1 MKKRILILLVCLLSE
16 GIFGAENLQIIAR
29 GMGKDAGS
37 ATKDALVQAVQQAV
51 GAMVDSETLMK
62 NDAILKEQV
71 LTFSDGFVSK
81 YEVLK
86 APAPNKYGL
95 YETTIK
101 AWVEQKKLR
110 GRLAETRIL
119 KIEVKDAH
127 NIWAKL
133 ETEQLRKEN
142 AETML
147 LKIFSMLNPKDFLIP
162 TLVDPQKRMGKDA
175 KLNVFR
181 KDGKM
186 YISMGILVAFDHKK
200 YIREVQPYLLDAM
213 NKLCLDKSGPWQWQA
228 PAEERPGDVEM
239 KFETDDGQ
247 KKEQFGSTYCRLK
260 LSDND
265 KLDHYRFSYV
275 LVNCGK
281 RKNSRSQSFIDY
293 RFQRWDGSFWYKV
306 KGILEW
312 KVFAVFTLKDGDGEV
327 ILQKE
332 IPITEDGYH
341 GPEALSWID
350 QSDQHNLHAVVISP
364 EICNGPGRIYESPV
378 QAYSFTCEIKPDE
391 LKDVKSIELTI
402 KGKVKK

>member
-1 MKKRILILLVCLLSE
+1 MKKRIVAVLACLLFSAV
-16 GIFGAENLQIIAR
+16 FAAENLQVIAR
-29 GMGKDAGS
+29 GMGKDAAS

-51 GAMVDSETLMK
+51 GAMVDSETMMK

-101 AWVEQKKLR
+101 AQVEQKKLR

-200 YIREVQPYLLDAM
+200 YVREVQPYLLDAM
-213 NKLCLDKSGPWQWQA
+213 NKLCLDKSGPWMDS
-228 PAEERPGDVEM
+228 AEDRNDITIT
-239 KFETDDGQ
+239 FETDEGRKQ
-247 KKEQFGSTYCRLK
+247 EKFGSTFLHK
-260 LSDND
+260 TNIGNKDISP
-265 KLDHYRFSYV
+265 RFSYV
-275 LVNCGK
+275 FVNSGK
-281 RKNSRSQSFIDY
+281 RPSHRFQQFIAY
-293 RFQRWDGSFWYKV
+293 RFPRWDDKIRKKIDHV
-306 KGILEW
+306 IIRQN
-312 KVFAVFTLKDGDGEV
+312 AVVEVALKDESGEIILAKEVRIFENFGWGTALCFRGPLGD
-327 ILQKE
+327 
-332 IPITEDGYH
+332 YYY
-341 GPEALSWID
+341 
-350 QSDQHNLHAVVISP
+350 SDQIRSVIVSP
-364 EICNGPGRIYESPV
+364 EFDNPGGGYSSIR
-378 QAYSFTCEIKPDE
+378 AYDFTCEIKPDE
-391 LKDVKSIELTI
+391 LKDIKTIELTI
-402 KGKVKK
+402 KEKEKK

>member
-1 MKKRILILLVCLLSE
+1 MKKRIVVVLACLLAV
-16 GIFGAENLQIIAR
+16 GVFAAENLQVIAR
-29 GMGKDAGS
+29 GMGKDAAS

-51 GAMVDSETLMK
+51 GAMVDSETMMK

-101 AWVEQKKLR
+101 AQVEQKKLR
-110 GRLAETRIL
+110 GKLAETRIL
-119 KIEVKDAH
+119 KIEVKDAQ

-181 KDGKM
+181 KDGKA

-200 YIREVQPYLLDAM
+200 YVRKVQPYLLDAM
-213 NKLCLDKSGPWQWQA
+213 NKLCLDKSGPWQA
-228 PAEERPGDVEM
+228 PAEERGDVQIE
-239 KFETDDGQ
+239 FETEEDR
-247 KKEQFGSTYCRLK
+247 KKVIFASTYSRYK
-260 LSDND
+260 VAEDAVNRYSYVFVNSGRRYNPRSQAFIA
-265 KLDHYRFSYV
+265 YRFH
-275 LVNCGK
+275 
-281 RKNSRSQSFIDY
+281 
-293 RFQRWDGSFWYKV
+293 RWNDSLWSKIRDIV
-306 KGILEW
+306 RRTI
-312 KVFAVFTLKDGDGEV
+312 FAVFTLKDATGEV

-332 IPITEDGYH
+332 IQICQGYS
-341 GPEALSWID
+341 GPEALCWEAPSGMTDRGVI
-350 QSDQHNLHAVVISP
+350 ISP
-364 EICNGPGRIYESPV
+364 EIVSGSWYVSPV
-378 QAYSFTCEIKPDE
+378 QAYGFTCEITPDE
-391 LKDVKSIELTI
+391 LKDIKSIELTI
-402 KGKVKK
+402 KEKVKK

>member
-1 MKKRILILLVCLLSE
+1 MKKRIVAVLACLL
-16 GIFGAENLQIIAR
+16 FGAVFAAENLQVIAR
-29 GMGKDAGS
+29 GMGKDAAS

-51 GAMVDSETLMK
+51 GAMVDSETMMK

-101 AWVEQKKLR
+101 AQVEQKKLR

-119 KIEVKDAH
+119 KIEVKDAQ

-175 KLNVFR
+175 KLNVIR

-200 YIREVQPYLLDAM
+200 YVREVQPYLLDAM
-213 NKLCLDKSGPWQWQA
+213 NKLCLDKSGPWQA
-228 PAEERPGDVEM
+228 PANERQGDV
-239 KFETDDGQ
+239 KIGFETEDGR
-247 KKEQFGSTYCRLK
+247 KEEQIGSTYERYNVAENIVNRYSYVFVNSGK
-260 LSDND
+260 RQNPRSQAFIA
-265 KLDHYRFSYV
+265 YRFH
-275 LVNCGK
+275 
-281 RKNSRSQSFIDY
+281 
-293 RFQRWDGSFWYKV
+293 RWTDSLWNKIKSIVRHEIY
-306 KGILEW
+306 
-312 KVFAVFTLKDGDGEV
+312 AVFILKDAEGEI

-332 IPITEDGYH
+332 IRITNEYGDRPSALCWEFPETSGYN
-341 GPEALSWID
+341 AII
-350 QSDQHNLHAVVISP
+350 ISP
-364 EICNGPGRIYESPV
+364 ETITASFCVSPV
-378 QAYSFTCEIKPDE
+378 QAYGFTCEIKPDE
-391 LKDVKSIELTI
+391 LKDIKTIELTI
-402 KGKVKK
+402 KEKVKK

>member
-1 MKKRILILLVCLLSE
+1 MKKIIVILVSCLISTSV
-16 GIFGAENLQIIAR
+16 FAAEFIQVIAR
-29 GMGKDAGS
+29 GMGKDAAG

-101 AWVEQKKLR
+101 AQVEQKKLR
-110 GRLAETRIL
+110 GKLAETRIL
-119 KIEVKDAH
+119 KIEVKDAQ

-142 AETML
+142 AETIL

-200 YIREVQPYLLDAM
+200 YVREVQPYLLDAM
-213 NKLCLDKSGPWQWQA
+213 NKLCLDKSGPWQI
-228 PAEERPGDVEM
+228 PAKEYSNGLEN
-239 KFETDDGQ
+239 KFETEEGY
-247 KKEQFGSTYCRLK
+247 KEEVFGSTYGRLK

-265 KLDHYRFSYV
+265 RLDHYRFSYV

-281 RKNSRSQSFIDY
+281 RKNSRSQSFVAY
-293 RFQRWDGSFWYKV
+293 RFQRWNSSFWYKM

-341 GPEALSWID
+341 GPEALCWID
-350 QSDQHNLHAVVISP
+350 RSDEHNLHAVVISP
-364 EICNGPGRIYESPV
+364 EICSGPGRINVSPSMV
-378 QAYSFTCEIKPDE
+378 YNFTCEITPDE
-391 LKDVKSIELTI
+391 LKDIKSIELTI
-402 KGKVKK
+402 KEKVKK

>member
-1 MKKRILILLVCLLSE
+1 MKKRIVAVLACLL
-16 GIFGAENLQIIAR
+16 FGAVFAAENLQVIAR
-29 GMGKDAGS
+29 GMGKDAAS

-101 AWVEQKKLR
+101 AQVEQKKLR
-110 GRLAETRIL
+110 GKLAETRIL
-119 KIEVKDAH
+119 KIEVKDAQ

-186 YISMGILVAFDHKK
+186 YISK
-200 YIREVQPYLLDAM
+200 
-213 NKLCLDKSGPWQWQA
+213 
-228 PAEERPGDVEM
+228 
-239 KFETDDGQ
+239 
-247 KKEQFGSTYCRLK
+247 
-260 LSDND
+260 
-265 KLDHYRFSYV
+265 
-275 LVNCGK
+275 
-281 RKNSRSQSFIDY
+281 
-293 RFQRWDGSFWYKV
+293 
-306 KGILEW
+306 
-312 KVFAVFTLKDGDGEV
+312 
-327 ILQKE
+327 
-332 IPITEDGYH
+332 
-341 GPEALSWID
+341 
-350 QSDQHNLHAVVISP
+350 
-364 EICNGPGRIYESPV
+364 
-378 QAYSFTCEIKPDE
+378 
-391 LKDVKSIELTI
+391 
-402 KGKVKK
+402 

>member
-1 MKKRILILLVCLLSE
+1 MKKQIVVLLAVLLT
-16 GIFGAENLQIIAR
+16 GAVFAAENLQVIAR
-29 GMGKDAGS
+29 GMGKDAAS

-95 YETTIK
+95 YETTIR
-101 AWVEQKKLR
+101 AQVEQKKLR
-110 GRLAETRIL
+110 GKLAETRIL
-119 KIEVKDAH
+119 KIEVKDAQ

-200 YIREVQPYLLDAM
+200 YVREVQPYLLDAL
-213 NKLCLDKSGPWQWQA
+213 NKLCLDKSGPWQA
-228 PAEERPGDVEM
+228 PAKEWVNGLKIRFETENGRKEER
-239 KFETDDGQ
+239 
-247 KKEQFGSTYCRLK
+247 FGSTYSRK
-260 LSDND
+260 NAPNTND
-265 KLDHYRFSYV
+265 RRSSYVFVNSSKSNNPRFQSFVVYRFPRWE
-275 LVNCGK
+275 GPF
-281 RKNSRSQSFIDY
+281 RKKITNIFRRRY
-293 RFQRWDGSFWYKV
+293 
-306 KGILEW
+306 
-312 KVFAVFTLKDGDGEV
+312 FAVFTLKDAAGEI
-327 ILQKE
+327 ILQEE
-332 IPITEDGYH
+332 IQIMGTSGEK
-341 GPEALSWID
+341 ALCWES
-350 QSDQHNLHAVVISP
+350 QGKMVFISP
-364 EICNGPGRIYESPV
+364 EFISIARHVSPV
-378 QAYSFTCEIKPDE
+378 HVYGFTCEIKPDQ
-391 LKDVKSIELTI
+391 LKDIKTIELTI
-402 KGKVKK
+402 KEKAKR